1 MTTNPDPTP
10 RSNAMPTDTLWTPAE
25 ARRADLGTL
34 HSILLDHKGRIEDFV
49 IGASSLT
56 VDPTAKDT
64 MWAEEVNVDLGA
76 DGVTRNVEQRGFRMS
91 DLAHVDLSSRL
102 DVPMRYWRRMQN
114 EETPS
119 LLAANAN
126 YWLQSE
132 PNRKLMLRTYRVEEG
147 QSYLRA
153 ILSDRYARMDDEDML
168 AATLVGIR
176 EAGLN
181 PADVQ
186 IDGDITEKRLRV
198 RITAPSIGVNVGDL
212 LGDYRSPFGGGSAR
226 DLPMMWAGLEVANS
240 ETGRGAWSI
249 TPRVVLQVCTNG
261 MTRRMDVSR
270 RTHLGERLEEGVVE
284 WSQETQQRT
293 LALIQSKTRDAVHTF
308 LSTDY
313 LDRVAAEMR
322 EKVGIVVSQPL
333 ETLPLVAKATGL
345 TDGETN
351 DLIRMFMVG
360 GESTALGV
368 GHAITALAQNVEDS
382 DRASDLEASFWSIVS
397 ETARVEAHA

>member
-1 MTTNPDPTP
+1 
-10 RSNAMPTDTLWTPAE
+10 
-25 ARRADLGTL
+25 
-34 HSILLDHKGRIEDFV
+34 
-49 IGASSLT
+49 
-56 VDPTAKDT
+56 
-64 MWAEEVNVDLGA
+64 
-76 DGVTRNVEQRGFRMS
+76 
-91 DLAHVDLSSRL
+91 
-102 DVPMRYWRRMQN
+102 
-114 EETPS
+114 
-119 LLAANAN
+119 
-126 YWLQSE
+126 
-132 PNRKLMLRTYRVEEG
+132 
-147 QSYLRA
+147 
-153 ILSDRYARMDDEDML
+153 
-168 AATLVGIR
+168 
-176 EAGLN
+176 
-181 PADVQ
+181 
-186 IDGDITEKRLRV
+186 
-198 RITAPSIGVNVGDL
+198 
-212 LGDYRSPFGGGSAR
+212 
-226 DLPMMWAGLEVANS
+226 MMWAGLEVANS